1 MKQSAFETGRINAL
15 SDGVFAI
22 AMTLL
27 VLDLKLPD
35 LGPGLTRDEFSAA
48 LLEQGPRLA
57 SWLLSFAI
65 LCRLWITQHALLT
78 GGGTRSR
85 HFIGWTFVFLGA
97 ISFIPFPTSLLSEHH
112 DQALSVVIFSATL
125 AVAGIALLGMWKAE
139 RRDRPA
145 NASPTTTGRSP
156 DRPVL
161 ILLVTAVV
169 SSGIAFFSP
178 GFGAWIWVAFPAL
191 AVVVSRRN
199 AGVSDAADQ

>member
-78 GGGTRSR
+78 GG
-85 HFIGWTFVFLGA
+85 FVFLGA

-139 RRDRPA
+139 RRDRPS

-178 GFGAWIWVAFPAL
+178 GFGAWVWVAFPAL

-199 AGVSDAADQ
+199 VGVSDAADQ